1 MFLLS
6 FLKVITCQNLSSV
19 EVAYLKENLNHPT
32 VQVLSLREQF
42 NCRGV
47 LFERA
52 IYTNF
57 VNRLLL
63 IWLYDFKA

>member
-42 NCRGV
+42 NCRGF